1 MHVDTLEINE
11 KIQRQYNLIDGAKRE
26 IAYQQSL
33 MARAYAK
40 IQRYEADK
48 QAAFD
53 ARLAAFEAD
62 VAAKGVGV

>member
-1 MHVDTLEINE
+1 
-11 KIQRQYNLIDGAKRE
+11 
-26 IAYQQSL
+26 
-33 MARAYAK
+33 AYAK